1 VTSPEIG
8 QPRRFW
14 LPVQVAVWVEGTF
27 WTWMTPLLGRATLVP
42 TQGAYV
48 DEVVNGLVTVMV
60 PELLSTIRVGP
71 L

>member
-1 VTSPEIG
+1 VDDPVGG
-8 QPRRFW
+8 QGDVGPI
-14 LPVQVAVWVEGTF
+14 
-27 WTWMTPLLGRATLVP
+27 
-42 TQGAYV
+42 QGAYV